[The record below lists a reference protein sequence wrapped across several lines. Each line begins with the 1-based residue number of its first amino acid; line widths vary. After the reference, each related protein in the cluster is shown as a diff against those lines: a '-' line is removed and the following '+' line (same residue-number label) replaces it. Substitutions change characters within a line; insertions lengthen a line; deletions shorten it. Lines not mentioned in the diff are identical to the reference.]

1 MRERFK
7 KTYKNRIKYVKK
19 FFKRVWEVLSQPEIA
34 ILPGQLAFFVML
46 SLVPIITLIGY
57 GASFFGISID
67 TIINTLKDNFSSGVA
82 DMMIP
87 IISGKVID
95 LKLVIVFILMF
106 YIASNGANSIIIISN
121 EIYNVKQSSWLKRRL
136 KAIFLT
142 IAIVILILFLLL
154 VPAFGT
160 KIIDAVDYFN
170 IKSTLANILEILQG
184 PISWVIIFIFIK
196 VIYTISPDKALP
208 SSRLNI
214 GTAFTTVGWVISTEL
229 YSYYVNNFAHYD
241 IFYAGL
247 SNIAVLM
254 LWIYLLSYIFVI
266 GISLNSKVELEELE
280 ITGSIYNKK

>member
-19 FFKRVWEVLSQPEIA
+19 FFKRVWEVLGQPEIA

>member
-19 FFKRVWEVLSQPEIA
+19 FFKRVWGVLGQPEIA

>member
-19 FFKRVWEVLSQPEIA
+19 FFKRVWEVLGQPEIA
-34 ILPGQLAFFVML
+34 ILPGQLAFFVIL

-214 GTAFTTVGWVISTEL
+214 GTAFTTVGWVIITEL

-254 LWIYLLSYIFVI
+254 LWIYFLSYIFVI

-280 ITGSIYNKK
+280 ITGSI